1 MKTILV
7 TAIGSFAAS
16 AVIDGC
22 REYGYRVIGSDI
34 YPREWLS
41 EGGEVDVFYKVP
53 RADTGKE
60 YLDAICG
67 IIEKENVSALI
78 PLTDAEIDI
87 LNGNRG
93 RLKPAELFLSPEE
106 SVSVFRDKVRCTE
119 AVEKILQHADK
130 SPEIRTIPSVPLG
143 EADPLALDFPLI
155 VKPLNGRS
163 SEGLHRV
170 ADRTELK
177 SVLSCIP
184 EDGEGCS
191 GRKDY
196 IIQPMIRGNIIT
208 VDIVRDTFGS
218 CVAIPREE
226 LLRTQ
231 NGAGLSVRV
240 FRNRGLER
248 TCMRLAEELNVTG
261 CVNMEFI
268 FEEGSGILWF
278 LECNPHFSGGTAFSC
293 KYGYNTVKNHLRA
306 LEGGK
311 IDVKVPDSECWLVK
325 KYMEVR
331 TK

>member
-1 MKTILV
+1 MKTILI

-16 AVIDGC
+16 AVIEGC

-41 EGGEVDVFYKVP
+41 EGREVDAFCKVP
-53 RADTGKE
+53 RADTGEE
-60 YLDAICG
+60 YLNAVCG
-67 IIEKENVSALI
+67 IIQKENVSAVI

-87 LNGNRG
+87 LNGNREK
-93 RLKPAELFLSPEE
+93 LKPAVLFLSSEE
-106 SVSVFRDKVRCTE
+106 SVSVFRDKVRCTK
-119 AVEKILQHADK
+119 AVKEILLHADK
-130 SPEIRTIPSVPLG
+130 SPEIRTIPSVPLC

-155 VKPLNGRS
+155 IKPLNGRS
-163 SEGLHRV
+163 SEGLHRA
-170 ADRTELK
+170 ADRKELQ
-177 SVLSCIP
+177 SILSGIP
-184 EDGEGCS
+184 EDGRGEAD
-191 GRKDY
+191 RKDY

-208 VDIVRDTFGS
+208 VDIVRDTRGN

-226 LLRTQ
+226 LLRTH

-240 FRNRGLER
+240 FRNKGLER
-248 TCMRLAEELNVTG
+248 TCMRLAEGLNVTG

-293 KYGYNTVKNHLRA
+293 KYGYNTVKNHIRA

-311 IDVKVPDSECWLVK
+311 IDVEIPDSECWLVK